1 MWDEWKHDAFWKCEA
16 LELAAALPWGWSLR
30 SPVASLVSLI
40 QGRADLLAAEALAV
54 PHLPIKVNILRLAGL
69 RPRGYSLGAV
79 SL

>member
-1 MWDEWKHDAFWKCEA
+1 M
-16 LELAAALPWGWSLR
+16 
-30 SPVASLVSLI
+30 ASLVSLI